1 MQEEKEDI
9 RKDLLVILED
19 RIAKKRKE
27 IEIASKEFNQMEALA
42 KLISSIDSDLRNL
55 KYYFREK
62 LESVLEPF
70 YRPTELVEIL
80 DKLELIRLVL
90 SLESQGISLELNDEE
105 IGIKDKFIHD
115 LKTIYEVE
123 SKKIPAEKDSFLA
136 ALDANLSHLNGIH
149 RKIKLNGKG
158 SEILHKDEIDSLIRI
173 VLEEEPPIDTQVSI
187 LCFVNHLNLQVIDK
201 KQNV

>member
-105 IGIKDKFIHD
+105 IGIKD